1 MTLGLLDRMEAG
13 VAGSRNSSA
22 FQLIRLTTKC
32 ALCKECHQLESSH
45 SFNSLGLV
53 PGKLLEAMIKAQLL
67 LVTQPDQN
75 KRTMKPQPKT
85 PPECTCFCKQCT
97 RWCFSSLNIC
107 IKRKHIRRKYFK
119 TAHVQLN
126 AVQHP
131 ATGCEVSHFSTN
143 LRGCS
148 LQRWRF
154 LAHLSRLNAFWT
166 RSGSC
171 NTGLT
176 FSYFFAGSELS
187 PCVSGLLGGDSK

>member
-53 PGKLLEAMIKAQLL
+53 PGKLLEAMIKALLL

-97 RWCFSSLNIC
+97 RWCFSLLTSALKGNT
-107 IKRKHIRRKYFK
+107 Y
-119 TAHVQLN
+119 A
-126 AVQHP
+126 
-131 ATGCEVSHFSTN
+131 ESTSK
-143 LRGCS
+143 L
-148 LQRWRF
+148 
-154 LAHLSRLNAFWT
+154 H
-166 RSGSC
+166 
-171 NTGLT
+171 T
-176 FSYFFAGSELS
+176 FSST
-187 PCVSGLLGGDSK
+187 PCSTPLQAARSAILAPT